1 MGESFCIITTVCGS
15 RAEADQLAEHL
26 VARSL
31 AACVQVVE
39 INSTY
44 RWKGALTQEAEFL
57 LLIKTRAD
65 HYGEVEK
72 ALIANHPYELPE
84 ILQTPIVQGFPPYLA
99 WVEENTQA
107 GDEKG

>member
-1 MGESFCIITTVCGS
+1 MSESFCIITTVCGS
-15 RAEADQLAEHL
+15 RAEADQLAELL
-26 VARSL
+26 VAQKL
-31 AACVQVVE
+31 AACVQVMQ
-39 INSTY
+39 ISSTY

-65 HYGEVEK
+65 LYGEVEK